1 MPCFDKLNVTPFGRS
16 IMLSTGAV
24 AEKKVNLQKLC
35 LQMSYNKYRSPN
47 IFKQGLQELEIP
59 DREFRE

>member
-1 MPCFDKLNVTPFGRS
+1 
-16 IMLSTGAV
+16 MLSTGAV

-59 DREFRE
+59 DIAWRSCERSKGVEFRE